1 MKQLIIPVLFA
12 LMLPTAVLAQPTGE
26 PIDKI
31 VAIVGE
37 KIIMLSDVETQYWQ
51 IVMQGTKQ
59 TDELRC
65 TILEEL
71 LLQKMLLTQAEID
84 SLVVTDDQVQSEI
97 DRRLRYF
104 IQQLGSPEAL
114 EKYYN
119 KSIPEIKDEF
129 QDLIKDQL
137 MVQQMQGKITENVN
151 ISPAEVK
158 KHFNGLSPDSIPF
171 VESEL
176 EIGQIVVIPEPSTTD
191 KQYIHQ
197 KISDLR
203 ARVAKGESFEA
214 LARLYSE
221 DPGSAKKGGELGM
234 FSRGQMYPEFE
245 GAAFSLKSP
254 GDISEV
260 IESPAG
266 FHFMQLIDRKG
277 DYINVRHI
285 LLMVKASPTD
295 LYAGKL
301 KLDTIYNQIVS
312 GALTFSAA
320 SDKFNPK
327 EYKGNGGLM
336 LNPYSGSAKFK
347 PAEVDASVFFTV
359 DKLEAGSI
367 SKPVLF
373 QSDDGKEGYRILY
386 LKSRSVPHKA
396 TLNEDYNLI
405 TQFAL
410 EAKKRQALDKWI
422 VSKKSSTYVRIMD
435 DFKEC
440 IFKYDWE

>member
-1 MKQLIIPVLFA
+1 MKQLIIPLLFA
-12 LMLPTAVLAQPTGE
+12 LMLPTAALAQPTGE

-51 IVMQGTKQ
+51 LVMQGEKQ

-71 LLQKMLLTQAEID
+71 MLQKMLLTQAEND
-84 SLVVTDDQVQSEI
+84 SLVVTDDQVQGEI

-137 MVQQMQGKITENVN
+137 LVQQMQGKITENVS
-151 ISPAEVK
+151 ISPVEVK
-158 KHFNGLSPDSIPF
+158 KYFNGLSPDSIPY

-176 EIGQIVVIPEPSTTD
+176 EIGQIVIIPQPSAAD
-191 KQYIHQ
+191 KQYINQ

-203 ARVAKGESFEA
+203 ARIVKGESFEA

-221 DPGSAKKGGELGM
+221 DPGSAKNGGELGM

-245 GAAFSLKSP
+245 GAAFSLKNP
-254 GDISEV
+254 GDVSEV
-260 IESPAG
+260 IETPAG
-266 FHFMQLIDRKG
+266 FHVLQLIDRKG

-295 LYAGKL
+295 LFAGKM
-301 KLDTIYNQIVS
+301 KLDTVYSQIVS
-312 GALTFSAA
+312 GALTFTAA
-320 SDKFNPK
+320 SDKYNPDG
-327 EYKGNGGLM
+327 YRGNGGLI
-336 LNPYSGSAKFK
+336 LNTYSGSTKFK
-347 PAEVDASVFFTV
+347 PAEVDATVFFTI

-373 QSDDGKEGYRILY
+373 QTDDGKEGYRILY
-386 LKSRSVPHKA
+386 LKSRSIPHKA
-396 TLNEDYNLI
+396 TLSEDYNLI
-405 TQFAL
+405 TQYAL
-410 EAKKRQALDKWI
+410 DAKKRQALDKWI
-422 VSKKSSTYVRIMD
+422 ASKKSSTYVKIMD
-435 DFKEC
+435 DFKSC
-440 IFKYDWE
+440 IFKYKWE